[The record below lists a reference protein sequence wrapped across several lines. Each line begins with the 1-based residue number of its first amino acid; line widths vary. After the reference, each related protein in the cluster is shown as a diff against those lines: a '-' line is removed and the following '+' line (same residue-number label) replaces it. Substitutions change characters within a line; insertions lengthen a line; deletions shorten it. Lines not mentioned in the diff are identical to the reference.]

1 MQEILFRGK
10 RKDNG
15 EWVYGWYQPSVHG
28 LGATLATIGG
38 DGYLDDIRIVP
49 KTVGQFTG
57 LLDCGGRKLFERDVV
72 TAKFKSNGARYN
84 FRIVY
89 KDGAFMFD
97 NGSVA
102 VRFDQIRSAVLI
114 GNTIDSPDWKRLR
127 MARTNHVSEKSD

>member
-1 MQEILFRGK
+1 MREILFRGK
-10 RKDNG
+10 RKDNK
-15 EWVYGWYQPSVHG
+15 EWIYGWYQPSVHEY
-28 LGATLATIGG
+28 GASFAIIGN
-38 DGYLDDIRIVP
+38 DGFLEDIYIIP

-57 LLDCGGRKLFERDVV
+57 LLDCGGHKLYEHDVV

-89 KDGAFMFD
+89 RDGAFMFD
-97 NGSVA
+97 NGSIA

-127 MARTNHVSEKSD
+127 RVNNV